1 MVETGDSAVSV
12 SVPAV
17 DGPVGVVAVVGRP
30 NVGKSTLVGRLS
42 GRRGPIV
49 GPIPGLTRDRL
60 DVEASWQGTSFILQD
75 TGGIVEEALGRDGM
89 EGLQGRV
96 ADQAVGAIGTADLVL
111 FVVDAIVGV
120 TSDELALADRL
131 RRQKVPVVLVANKV
145 DNLAGELAAAE
156 LWGLGLG

>member
-1 MVETGDSAVSV
+1 MVETEDSMVS
-12 SVPAV
+12 PTAV

-49 GPIPGLTRDRL
+49 GPVSGLTRDRL
-60 DVEASWQGTSFILQD
+60 DVEASWQGTSFVLQD

-96 ADQAVGAIGTADLVL
+96 ADQAVGAIGAADVVL

-120 TSDELALADRL
+120 TSDEVALAERL
-131 RRQKVPVVLVANKV
+131 PRQKADRESTRPNSRHCYLS
-145 DNLAGELAAAE
+145 DSGI
-156 LWGLGLG
+156 

>member
-1 MVETGDSAVSV
+1 MVDAEDSMISV
-12 SVPAV
+12 SPAAV
-17 DGPVGVVAVVGRP
+17 DGPVGVVGVVGRP

-60 DVEASWQGTSFILQD
+60 DVEASWQGKSFVLQD

-96 ADQAVGAIGTADLVL
+96 ADQAVGADGAADGVR
-111 FVVDAIVGV
+111 VAGDAVFGA
-120 TSDELALADRL
+120 T
-131 RRQKVPVVLVANKV
+131 
-145 DNLAGELAAAE
+145 
-156 LWGLGLG
+156 